1 MPLSLFQWR
10 SLKTR
15 VTLFTLAIFLASTW
29 TLTFYVSRKLH
40 EDLYQLLEKQQF
52 STVTVKADELNR
64 ELGDRLSALGRISS
78 LLTGV
83 ELADVAGISAFLEA
97 RAVLL
102 SQFNGGVVILNPDGV
117 AQIEAP
123 RPALRLGT
131 SYQSIDGV
139 SDAFTGGRSTISR
152 IFFDIK
158 LNAPVF
164 AMTVPIRDAQGSVIG
179 ALLGVTI
186 LNQRNFLDQVTESYY
201 GKSGYF
207 LLVEPTTRR
216 IVVRTGH
223 QRIMETLP
231 EAGRN
236 PLLDRFI
243 LGGDETGVMSEG
255 PSGEVLASAKR
266 VPVANWF
273 LVAAMPVD
281 EAFVLIEDMKRYM
294 LEVTLF
300 LTVLAGGLTW
310 WMIRRELAPMLSAV
324 RTLATLSDTPLTA
337 STPQALPVKAHD
349 EIGALIE
356 GFNHLL
362 ETLGQRETALRESEE
377 RFRALHNASFGG
389 IFIHEEGVILDC
401 NQGLANL
408 TGYSSEE
415 LIGMNG
421 YLLLAPEWRELATRY
436 IREGYEQPYDAQGLR
451 KDGSRYDL
459 SVRAQ
464 NIPYKGRVVRVSEF
478 RDISERKQMEEQVR
492 QLALHDTLTG
502 LPNRR
507 LLNDRLSQS
516 MSASKRSGC
525 YGAVM
530 FLDLD
535 NFKPL
540 NDTHGHG
547 VGDLL
552 LVEVAKRLG
561 SCVRGADSVARFGG
575 DEFVVLLGELK
586 ADQKESMVQALNVA
600 EKIRAALGAS
610 YRLPVK
616 RADLTESVVEHQC
629 TVSIGVSLFIG
640 HGTSGDDVLRQAD
653 KAMYEA
659 KSAGR
664 NTIRINTP

>member
-1 MPLSLFQWR
+1 MPLNLFPWR

-29 TLTFYVSRKLH
+29 TLSFYVSRKLH
-40 EDLYQLLEKQQF
+40 EDLHHLLEKQQF

-83 ELADVAGISAFLEA
+83 ELTDVAGISAFLEA

-102 SQFNGGVVILNPDGV
+102 SQFNGGVVILSPDGV
-117 AQIEAP
+117 AQVEVP

-131 SYQSIDGV
+131 SYQAIDGV
-139 SDAFTGGRSTISR
+139 SDAFAGGRSTISR
-152 IFFDIK
+152 TFFDTK

-164 AMTVPIRDAQGSVIG
+164 AMTVPIRDAQGAVIG

-207 LLVEPTTRR
+207 LLVEPATRR
-216 IVVRTGH
+216 IVTATGH

-231 EAGRN
+231 ETGRN
-236 PLLDRFI
+236 PLLDRFV
-243 LGGDETGVMSEG
+243 LGGDETGVMSDR
-255 PSGEVLASAKR
+255 PAGEVLASAKR

-273 LVAAMPVD
+273 LVASMPVD

-310 WMIRRELAPMLSAV
+310 WMIRRELAPMLLAV
-324 RTLATLSDTPLTA
+324 KTLATFSDA
-337 STPQALPVKAHD
+337 PQAQRVLPVAVHD
-349 EIGALIE
+349 EIGSLIE

-362 ETLGQRETALRESEE
+362 DVLGRGENALRESEE
-377 RFRALHNASFGG
+377 RFRLLHNASFGG
-389 IFIHEEGVILDC
+389 ISIHDQGVILDC
-401 NQGLANL
+401 NQGLSDL
-408 TGYSSEE
+408 TGYSIDE
-415 LIGMNG
+415 LVGMDG
-421 YLLLAPEWRELATRY
+421 ILLIAPEWRDFVVQR
-436 IREGYEQPYDAQGLR
+436 IREGYDQPYDAMGLR

-459 SVRAQ
+459 TIRGQ
-464 NIPYKGRVVRVSEF
+464 NIPYKGRSVRVTEL
-478 RDISERKQMEEQVR
+478 RDITERKQMEEQVR

-507 LLNDRLSQS
+507 LLSDRLAQS
-516 MSASKRSGC
+516 MAASKRSGC

-552 LVEVAKRLG
+552 LVEVAKRLRA
-561 SCVRGADSVARFGG
+561 CVRRSDSVARFGG

-586 ADQKESMVQALNVA
+586 ADQKESMAQALNVA
-600 EKIRAALGAS
+600 EKIRSALAAS

-616 RADLTESVVEHQC
+616 HVDMTESVVEHQC
-629 TVSIGVSLFIG
+629 TVSIGVSLFID
-640 HGTSGDDVLRQAD
+640 HGASEDDVLRQAD

-659 KSAGR
+659 KGAGR
-664 NTIRINTP
+664 NTIRIETL